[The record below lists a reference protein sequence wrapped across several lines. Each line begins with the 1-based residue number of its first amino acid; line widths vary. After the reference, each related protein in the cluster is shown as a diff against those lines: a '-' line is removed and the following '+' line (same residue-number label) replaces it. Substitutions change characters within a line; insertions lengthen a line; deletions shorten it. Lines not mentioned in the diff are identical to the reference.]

1 MLKVT
6 LHDSS
11 GELRFRLEGRLSGA
25 WVAELRQC
33 WLTALS
39 TARGRTTTLDLSDVD
54 YVDPDGQ
61 SLLKEMHQQ
70 GVELKAVTPLIRQ
83 MVEEIENAGRCATV
97 EEAPAPRSDAL
108 VDSHPAAR
116 HRRAL

>member
-1 MLKVT
+1 
-6 LHDSS
+6 
-11 GELRFRLEGRLSGA
+11 
-25 WVAELRQC
+25 
-33 WLTALS
+33 
-39 TARGRTTTLDLSDVD
+39 
-54 YVDPDGQ
+54 
-61 SLLKEMHQQ
+61 
-70 GVELKAVTPLIRQ
+70 